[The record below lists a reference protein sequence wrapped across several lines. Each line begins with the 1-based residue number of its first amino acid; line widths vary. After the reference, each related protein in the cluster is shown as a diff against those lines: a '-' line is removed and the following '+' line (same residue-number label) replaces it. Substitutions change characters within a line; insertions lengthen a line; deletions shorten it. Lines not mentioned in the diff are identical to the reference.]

1 MSYTNHND
9 SFFKI
14 VPDFFKPLGQLMS
27 LHGFVRRDGRE
38 QQLISAEL
46 FALMSSRQ
54 EEDYVQVSDQS
65 YCRDILIHSTVI
77 YLVPIYTLLII
88 SFSNRSSMPSWKLS
102 QLGQESR
109 DLWWTLSLVRIFFL
123 SYVILNN
130 SLIDSG
136 L

>member
-1 MSYTNHND
+1 
-9 SFFKI
+9 
-14 VPDFFKPLGQLMS
+14 MS
-27 LHGFVRRDGRE
+27 LRGFVRSDGRE

-77 YLVPIYTLLII
+77 YLVPIYTLQGVILII
-88 SFSNRSSMPSWKLS
+88 SFSNRSSMPSWKLF
-102 QLGQESR
+102 QPGQELR